1 MRKKETEEGLNFF
14 YLLLPVGWI
23 NICWDGGINHG
34 SSWSFLFC
42 KENHMKELERELKI
56 EERKGKKESKRKK
69 ERREERGGFG
79 RRGNEKQK

>member
-1 MRKKETEEGLNFF
+1 
-14 YLLLPVGWI
+14 
-23 NICWDGGINHG
+23 
-34 SSWSFLFC
+34 
-42 KENHMKELERELKI
+42 MKELERELKI